1 MGTQR
6 MFTDWK
12 TVNVT
17 KMAVLPKLTYRFNA
31 ILITIPAAFFVQT
44 DKLILKFIWNF

>member
-1 MGTQR
+1 MGTHR

-12 TVNVT
+12 TVNIA

-44 DKLILKFIWNF
+44 DKLILKLIWNF